1 MFPSFTGKDTR
12 DDFPSHLYDAVYKR
26 VETFIAN
33 ELERGEEITAVLLL
47 RTIEE
52 SRTLVI
58 NSEKAMNLLYGVW
71 MNW

>member
-1 MFPSFTGKDTR
+1 LFPSFTGKDTR

-52 SRTLVI
+52 SKL
-58 NSEKAMNLLYGVW
+58 
-71 MNW
+71 